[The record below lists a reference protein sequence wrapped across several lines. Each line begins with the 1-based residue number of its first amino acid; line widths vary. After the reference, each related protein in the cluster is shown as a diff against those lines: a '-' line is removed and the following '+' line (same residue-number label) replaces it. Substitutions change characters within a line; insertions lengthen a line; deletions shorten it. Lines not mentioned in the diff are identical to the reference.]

1 MTLTTRAR
9 KKSGE
14 GLTATA
20 RVRGNVLQS
29 VKLISGAMALTVV
42 LSGCAL
48 LGGTKVLDT
57 YELTAPAAGDG
68 RGRSYRQILIA
79 EPSALKALDGQ
90 NIVITPAPGNIQY
103 LKGAQWADRLPKI
116 VQARLAETFQ
126 RSGEFK
132 GVGKPG
138 EGLAIDYQ
146 VIVEVRAF
154 QIRVNGAATRR
165 CRTVRAPPQRPQRRG
180 QGREG
185 VHRQRAGFGRRKQ
198 RLCQRAGRSLRSG
211 RRRDRGL
218 DEQDTLNCSF
228 AADQCTSSSPASRR
242 IPSGDGRC
250 RTAYSSATAPAI
262 SLRGL
267 I

>member
-1 MTLTTRAR
+1 MTLAARAL
-9 KKSGE
+9 KKSDE

-20 RVRGNVLQS
+20 TVRGNVLQS
-29 VKLISGAMALTVV
+29 VRLISGAMALTVV

-154 QIRVNGAATRR
+154 QIRVDGAATADVELF
-165 CRTVRAPPQRPQRRG
+165 VRLLNDRNGVVREEKVFTASAP
-180 QGREG
+180 
-185 VHRQRAGFGRRKQ
+185 V
-198 RLCQRAGRSLRSG
+198 
-211 RRRDRGL
+211 
-218 DEQDTLNCSF
+218 T
-228 AADQCTSSSPASRR
+228 
-242 IPSGDGRC
+242 GDGNG
-250 RTAYSSATAPAI
+250 AYVSALDAAFGQVAVEIVDWTSKI
-262 SLRGL
+262 L
-267 I
+267 